1 MATATP
7 TKPPRSQ
14 RSTTSQGDDN
24 SELDLFKEFCAGT
37 LTVNEGGPLVV
48 EPFQEVMLRDFFEG
62 ARSTVIL
69 ISKKNGKT
77 SLLGA
82 LALFHLLTTPDAEC
96 VVAAASRDQAGI
108 MLRQIRGFIR
118 RSPELLELLEVT
130 QRVISYEDLG
140 GQIRILA
147 SDVDTVDGAIPTLVL
162 IDELHRHKN
171 PDVYGVL
178 RDGLG
183 PRGGRMVTISTAGDD
198 ENSALGQLRQ
208 KAYTFPGLDRD
219 GAYRY
224 AKTPDFALHEWAL
237 EAEDDRDDLEL
248 VKTANPAS
256 WQTIEELRRRK
267 DDPSMMPWQ
276 WGRFAC
282 GVWMAGEES
291 AVSEKEWRACAN
303 VDAAI
308 PPNTIGVHV
317 GVDLAQK
324 WDTTAF
330 VPTWKRPD
338 GVVVVHKPAIL
349 TPPQDGT
356 SLPYEEIWTVAREMA
371 DKWPGCQFVF
381 DPTRGGEQLAQQ
393 IDGEIENCDWI
404 IHSQDPRPMA
414 LAAERLVAAISERR
428 LEHPDD
434 QELNTHVLSAA
445 AYFVGD
451 RWKFVKQKR
460 KKMPIDGVVALAMAH
475 SLLNEAQPESNFPVF
490 I

>member
-1 MATATP
+1 MATATA
-7 TKPPRSQ
+7 PPKTQASPS
-14 RSTTSQGDDN
+14 STASATLDD
-24 SELDLFKEFCAGT
+24 FREFCKQA
-37 LTVNEGGPLVV
+37 LTVNEGGPLLV
-48 EPFQEVMLRDFFEG
+48 EPFQETMLSDYFG
-62 ARSTVIL
+62 GTRSTVIL

-82 LALFHLLTTPDAEC
+82 LALFHLLTVEDAEC
-96 VVAAASRDQAGI
+96 VIAAASRDQAAI

-118 RSPELLELLEVT
+118 RNRELAEILEVT
-130 QRVISYEDLG
+130 QRVISCEETG

-183 PRGGRMVTISTAGDD
+183 PRDGRMVTISTAGDD
-198 ENSALGQLRQ
+198 ENSPLGVLRQ
-208 KAYTFPGLDRD
+208 KAYQASGMKRD

-224 AKTPDFALHEWAL
+224 VRTRDFCLHEWAL
-237 EAEDDRDDLEL
+237 DPEDNRDDLEV

-267 DDPSMMPWQ
+267 EDPSMMAWQ
-276 WGRFAC
+276 WARFAC

-291 AVSEKEWRACAN
+291 AISEKEWRACAG
-303 VDAAI
+303 AEEI
-308 PPNTIGVHV
+308 PPGTVGVLV

-330 VPTWKRPD
+330 VPVAKLED
-338 GVVVVHKPAIL
+338 KAVVGKPSIL

-356 SLPYEEIWTVAREMA
+356 SLPYEEVWAVAQQMA
-371 DKWPGCQFVF
+371 DKYPGCRFVF
-381 DPTRGGEQLAQQ
+381 DPTRGGEQLFQQ
-393 IDGEIENCDWI
+393 IEGEIEGVEAI
-404 IHSQDPRPMA
+404 VHSQDPRPMA
-414 LAAERLVAAISERR
+414 LAAERLVGAISERKIA
-428 LEHPDD
+428 HPDD
-434 QELNTHVLSAA
+434 PELNAHVLSAA

-460 KKMPIDGVVALAMAH
+460 KKMPIDGVIALAMAH
-475 SLLNEAQPESNFPVF
+475 SVLIDGPDSGQSVAYFL
-490 I
+490 

>member
-1 MATATP
+1 MPASEP
-7 TKPPRSQ
+7 
-14 RSTTSQGDDN
+14 
-24 SELDLFKEFCAGT
+24 SELDDFATFCRDA
-37 LTVNEGGPLVV
+37 LTVNEGGPLIV
-48 EPFQEVMLRDFFEG
+48 EPFQRRMLRDYFDG
-62 ARSTVIL
+62 TRSTVIL

-82 LALFHLLTTPDAEC
+82 LALYHLLTTHDAEC
-96 VVAAASRDQAGI
+96 VIAAASRDQAAI

-118 RSPELLELLEVT
+118 RSPALRERLDVT
-130 QRVISYEDLG
+130 QRVISYERLG

-162 IDELHRHKN
+162 IDELHRHKH

-183 PRGGRMVTISTAGDD
+183 PRNGRMVTISTAGDD
-198 ENSALGQLRQ
+198 ENSPLGQLRG
-208 KAYTFPGLDRD
+208 KAYAYPGHERD

-224 AKTPDFALHEWAL
+224 VKTPDFALHEWAL
-237 EAEDDRDDLEL
+237 DPEADRDDLRL

-256 WQTIEELRRRK
+256 WQTVEELKRRH

-276 WGRFAC
+276 WARFAC
-282 GVWMAGEES
+282 GIWVSGEES
-291 AVSEKEWRACAN
+291 AISEKEWRACAAD
-303 VDAAI
+303 VEI
-308 PPNTIGVHV
+308 PPGTVGVHI

-330 VPTWKRPD
+330 VP
-338 GVVVVHKPAIL
+338 VHMRDEVAIIGKPVIL

-371 DKWPGCQFVF
+371 DRWPEARFVF
-381 DPTRGGEQLAQQ
+381 DPTRGGEQLFQQ
-393 IDGEIENCDWI
+393 IEGELEGVEAVV
-404 IHSQDPRPMA
+404 HSQDPRPMS
-414 LAAERLVAAISERR
+414 LAAERLTRAISERQIQ
-428 LEHPDD
+428 HPDD
-434 QELNTHVLSAA
+434 QELNAHVLSAA

-475 SLLNEAQPESNFPVF
+475 SILTEDPPDEDKSVVF
-490 I
+490 L

>member
-1 MATATP
+1 MTTAT
-7 TKPPRSQ
+7 KPRPRSPAL
-14 RSTTSQGDDN
+14 TSSPPDELP
-24 SELDLFKEFCAGT
+24 ELDAFVQFCKGA

-48 EPFQEVMLRDFFEG
+48 EAFQRQMLGDYFAGR
-62 ARSTVIL
+62 RSTVIL

-82 LALFHLLTTPDAEC
+82 LALYHLLTTPDAEC
-96 VVAAASRDQAGI
+96 VIAAASRDQAGI
-108 MLRQIRGFIR
+108 MLRQIQGFIR
-118 RSPELLELLEVT
+118 RSPELSRRLNVT
-130 QRVISYEDLG
+130 KRVIEYGALG

-198 ENSALGQLRQ
+198 ETSALGQLRT
-208 KAYTFPGLDRD
+208 KAYAAPGMVRE

-224 AKTPDFALHEWAL
+224 VKTDDFALHEWAL
-237 EAEDDRDDLEL
+237 DPEDDRENLEL

-256 WQTIEELRRRK
+256 WQSIPELKRRH

-276 WGRFAC
+276 WARFAC
-282 GVWMAGEES
+282 GIWMAGEES
-291 AVSEKEWRACAN
+291 AISEKEWRACASES
-303 VDAAI
+303 AEI
-308 PPNTIGVHV
+308 PPNTVGVHV

-330 VPTWKRPD
+330 VPVWKRPD
-338 GVVVVHKPAIL
+338 GVSVVHRPVIL

-393 IDGEIENCDWI
+393 IDGEIENCDWV

-428 LEHPDD
+428 IEHPDD